1 MRQTDLKMKNTKIAE
16 FLSVGLFVLSLI
28 ACNNNPVFSRKSG
41 GATTIDQGQGASGTP
56 GGGST
61 TPPGGGTAGGTT
73 PPSGGGI
80 TPPAGGGT
88 TPPGVAVV
96 NPPAA
101 TPLPDYVFLQDSF
114 ERDDIV
120 IDLINN
126 ILYGWRGF
134 VLDGANSFIGFQT
147 GGAGA
152 SIPAAGAL
160 GPAQDGSRFLL
171 MAGRDN
177 GAAVENIQIITPS
190 YDLSMYNSA
199 IITFH
204 YMTFGLNDA
213 DDVVPEG
220 LKLEVCKGT
229 LNDCGANDDAIYGPG
244 LLSNN
249 WVTVAVNNPA
259 INDDAFNGKNHAAS
273 DWQTGIAVVD
283 LNNPA
288 FVGSSSTF
296 VMRFSGVM
304 KDGYTP
310 GVTTTTTTTVC
321 ENDINDNDED
331 LYDSDFSGDN
341 DDGVGRDDDR
351 DHDDDKDHHDK
362 NEHNDNKDNDH
373 NDNDN
378 RNNDKD
384 HRSNDKDIEHSNRK
398 ISSNDDGEFKEHDSD
413 SRKHDSDSGHQGTH
427 KSEHHS
433 KEFKHKKHSDKNEC
447 VAKTTTVV
455 LPPDGTLKDGIAID
469 NLRATATQLFIN
481 EIF

>member
-41 GATTIDQGQGASGTP
+41 GATTIDQGQGTSGN
-56 GGGST
+56 
-61 TPPGGGTAGGTT
+61 
-73 PPSGGGI
+73 
-80 TPPAGGGT
+80 PPAGGGT
-88 TPPGVAVV
+88 TPPGAAVV
-96 NPPAA
+96 NPPIAA
-101 TPLPDYVFLQDSF
+101 ALPDYVFLQDSF

-152 SIPAAGAL
+152 SIPAVGAL

-190 YDLSMYNSA
+190 YDLSLYNSA

-259 INDDAFNGKNHAAS
+259 INDDTFNGKNHAAS
-273 DWQTGIAVVD
+273 DWQTGVAVVD

-321 ENDINDNDED
+321 ENDISDED
-331 LYDSDFSGDN
+331 LYDFDFSGDN
-341 DDGVGRDDDR
+341 DDGMDRDDDKG
-351 DHDDDKDHHDK
+351 HDDEKDHHDK
-362 NEHNDNKDNDH
+362 NEHNDNKDI
-373 NDNDN
+373 
-378 RNNDKD
+378 
-384 HRSNDKDIEHSNRK
+384 DIEHSNRK
-398 ISSNDDGEFKEHDSD
+398 ISSNDDGESKEHDSD
-413 SRKHDSDSGHQGTH
+413 SRKHDSDNEHQDSH
-427 KSEHHS
+427 KGEHHA
-433 KEFKHKKHSDKNEC
+433 KNCKHKKHDDKKEC
-447 VAKTTTVV
+447 VVKTTTVV